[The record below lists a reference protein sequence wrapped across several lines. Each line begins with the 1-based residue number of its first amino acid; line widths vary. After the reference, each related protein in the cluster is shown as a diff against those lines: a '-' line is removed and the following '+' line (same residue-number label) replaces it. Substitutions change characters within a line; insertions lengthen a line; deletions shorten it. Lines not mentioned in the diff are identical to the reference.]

1 MSKPSKV
8 IFGSEV
14 VIDLTQDTV
23 VADKLLSG
31 YTAHGAD
38 GETVTGT
45 CTYDADTKDATANA
59 SEILDTK
66 TAYKNGL
73 KVTGEMPN
81 RGAVTGTISNK
92 IQTYTIQNGYH
103 DGSGSVSIDSIEQAK
118 LVSQNIRAGVTVL
131 GVEGSMTGTEDVVAQ
146 TINTTPYKTQQTI
159 VPDSSQGYNYLA
171 QVTVAPITY
180 TETANAA
187 GGVTVTIGDDAPV
200 SP

>member
-81 RGAVTGTISNK
+81 RGAVTGSISTK
-92 IQTYTIQNGYH
+92 AGVYTIQNGYH
-103 DGSGSVSIDSIEQAK
+103 DGSGIVEIDATEQAK
-118 LVSQNIRAGVTVL
+118 LISTNIRQGVTVL

-146 TINTTPYKTQQTI
+146 TVNATPYKTQQTI
-159 VPDSSQGYNYLA
+159 VPGSGYNYLA
-171 QVTVAPITY
+171 QVTVGAISY